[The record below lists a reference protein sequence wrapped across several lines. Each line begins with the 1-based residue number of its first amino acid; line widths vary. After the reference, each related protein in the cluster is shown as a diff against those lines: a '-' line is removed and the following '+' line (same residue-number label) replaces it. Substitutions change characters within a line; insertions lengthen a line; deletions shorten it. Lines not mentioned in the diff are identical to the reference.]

1 MFKTIRI
8 RLGKLIDFE
17 KKTDNKLKDFF
28 GGGGSSINHLQRSA
42 TFGAMLC
49 SKDNGGMFWEFHKKN
64 TQKIKT
70 MQQNEFKI

>member
-28 GGGGSSINHLQRSA
+28 GRGEMKTGSA
-42 TFGAMLC
+42 
-49 SKDNGGMFWEFHKKN
+49 
-64 TQKIKT
+64 
-70 MQQNEFKI
+70 